1 MIKKIIAFIVYFII
15 LICSSQTLI
24 LSSFLVG
31 KNKEMGVLI
40 KKLFVDLSLFMY
52 TKCFD
57 SNILYS
63 GEYKKTDKVDIVISN
78 HLNTIDFSNY
88 GSIIKNFDDR
98 EYCVLLKKEEMFTV
112 GAGLIMSSSNDIFLN
127 RKLEDD
133 IENISNSIKNINNS
147 VIVIMPE
154 GTRYTKEKKE
164 LADKYSKDNNLPI
177 FKNTLFPKMKGLWI
191 IINELKKQNKLG
203 NIIDITL
210 KLDKLDKNIGPKFY
224 QFIQTDFGDS
234 YNIINTY
241 NIPDNKIED
250 YDLFKKWFLNTIWK
264 RKDKILTNFD
274 KHKHKYNFNK
284 LDPTLKSHT
293 YMLVIIIIC
302 WYLYLVKKTNFLFIL
317 FGFLISYIIVYY
329 KYRKISNYTI
339 SSFSSN

>member
-1 MIKKIIAFIVYFII
+1 MIKKIIAFIVYFIL

-31 KNKEMGVLI
+31 KNKEMGILV
-40 KKLFVDLSLFMY
+40 KKLFIDLSLFMY
-52 TKCFD
+52 TKYFD

-78 HLNTIDFSNY
+78 HLNTIDFCNY
-88 GSIIKNFDDR
+88 GSIIKHFDDR
-98 EYCVLLKKEEMFTV
+98 ELCVLLKKEEMFTI

-133 IENISNSIKNINNS
+133 VDNISNSIKNINDS

-164 LADKYSKDNNLPI
+164 LAEQYSKDNNLPI

-224 QFIQTDFGDS
+224 KFMQTDFGDS

-241 NIPDNKIED
+241 NIPDDKIED
-250 YDLFKKWFLNTIWK
+250 YDIFKKWFLNKIWEK
-264 RKDKILTNFD
+264 KDNILTNFD
-274 KHKHKYNFNK
+274 KYKNRNNFKK
-284 LDPTLKSHT
+284 LDSNLKAPV
-293 YMLVIIIIC
+293 YMLFIIVVC

-317 FGFLISYIIVYY
+317 FGFLASYIIVYY
-329 KYRKISNYTI
+329 KYKKISNT
-339 SSFSSN
+339 

>member
-1 MIKKIIAFIVYFII
+1 MIKKIIAFIVHFIF
-15 LICSSQTLI
+15 LIATSQTVVLNSVFFGKGKEGGQLI
-24 LSSFLVG
+24 T
-31 KNKEMGVLI
+31 NLI
-40 KKLFVDLSLFMY
+40 IRMSIYLYIHL
-52 TKCFD
+52 FD
-57 SNILYS
+57 SRIFYK
-63 GEYKKTDKVDIVISN
+63 GQYKKTDKIDIIISN
-78 HLNTIDFSNY
+78 HINTLDYVINA
-88 GSIIKNFDDR
+88 GIIREFDDR
-98 EYCVLLKKEEMFTV
+98 NTYTVMKKSEMFTP
-112 GAGLIMSSSNDIFLN
+112 GLGFTLTESGYIFLN

-164 LADKYSKDNNLPI
+164 LAEQYSKDNNLPI